1 MSKLA
6 DRLLLAA
13 VVSVLPPA
21 AYAATQHLGAYLKT
35 YYSDFAIVKECVGR
49 HQLSAGD
56 VDNAKAAIAKIE
68 AYYLQRDPAIKK
80 DVLSKQAVSDKNIAF
95 KMMME
100 TGKVDLRQFCHA
112 SLNDIMSKLHDIEA
126 AAPAS
131 KGGSSTAK

>member
-126 AAPAS
+126 APAS

>member
-1 MSKLA
+1 MSRLA
-6 DRLLLAA
+6 DRLLFTAA
-13 VVSVLPPA
+13 VSVLPLA
-21 AYAATQHLGAYLKT
+21 AYAAAPHLGAYLKT
-35 YYSDFAIVKECVGR
+35 YYSDFAIVKECAGR

-56 VDNAKAAIAKIE
+56 VDTAKAAIAKIE

-112 SLNDIMSKLHDIEA
+112 SLNDIVGKLHDIEA